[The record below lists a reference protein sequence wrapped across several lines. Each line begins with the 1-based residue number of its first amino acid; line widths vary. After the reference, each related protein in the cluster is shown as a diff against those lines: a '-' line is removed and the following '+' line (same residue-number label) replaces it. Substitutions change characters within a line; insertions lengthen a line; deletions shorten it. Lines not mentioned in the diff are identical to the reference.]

1 MLRPAPRRAVRAI
14 SNVLYE
20 VTGIDAIVLRGEVL
34 CRGYLVEVDEA
45 DAREFVADGTLQPVR
60 QDSNQAP

>member
-1 MLRPAPRRAVRAI
+1 M
-14 SNVLYE
+14 LYE

-34 CRGYLVEVDEA
+34 YRGYLVEVDEA

-60 QDSNQAP
+60 QDSNKSP